1 MKYTYTFILFLL
13 FTCSICAQ
21 TNDVVVKR
29 PGENYTIVGDLGK
42 SGLRFVMLRNKC
54 GYIDEAGNV
63 VVPLKYD
70 YNSPYDYVE
79 KWDDQL
85 LVRVKRNGK
94 YGYINNV
101 GREVISPIY
110 EETDGKNYGRS
121 FDNSDDVIKV
131 KMNGKYG
138 FVGINGNTIIPIIYE
153 DLQFYN
159 TDIPLYA
166 KRNGKYGFIDTSH
179 NVLIPFFYTTA
190 GCFTKKTRL
199 APVSQNGK
207 YGFINEKGER
217 VISFQYEFADVFW
230 GSIAAVVKNKKLG
243 FIDRFGNI
251 SIPFI
256 YDVEYSGHSL
266 ETYWAFSD
274 DDALI
279 PIRKNGKWGGIDKQG
294 NVVVAFDYDG
304 VHTFNMAG
312 EYFGLKK
319 SGNSTIFYFDKNGT
333 MYTSYQE
340 LRNSIRKKKNPSPIY
355 QKANMEW
362 ITFEP
367 ISTSK
372 DYSFKIGVKSDS
384 KIEDVS
390 VYVNGIL
397 SRGTIAVRNDGY
409 NMTIDRTVALNDGQ
423 NTVKVTVKNAGGTAF
438 TEKTVTYQNQ
448 SIATIDWLTFS
459 PTTTE
464 KQYSLKAGIK
474 SASRIVS
481 WNVMLNG
488 VVDRG
493 INPVHND
500 GYAMTIDKKLTLSE
514 GNNTIKIEVRNAGGV
529 ATMEKNIIYHA
540 TNNSTN
546 LKEKRIALVIGNEK
560 YESNSFPNLPNA
572 LNDARSMYAKLESLG
587 FEMSPIVLNGTRVS
601 MWNAIEN
608 FVDKIDKGNYDVA
621 LVYYSG
627 HGLSPDGGANYM
639 IPVDAKI
646 RYLDEIKR
654 DAINTQTE
662 LIRELEKKNCKVKI
676 ALLDCCNNC
685 NVADRGARSATYQ
698 GGLSKM
704 NPEGVYILH
713 AAHPGKTARDG
724 SSATSRNSP
733 FAEALIECVDENPN
747 MVWELFV
754 KEVIEKVESKT
765 NGEQIPYPEGL
776 IKGKFYFNKK

>member
-1 MKYTYTFILFLL
+1 
-13 FTCSICAQ
+13 
-21 TNDVVVKR
+21 
-29 PGENYTIVGDLGK
+29 
-42 SGLRFVMLRNKC
+42 MLRNKC

-319 SGNSTIFYFDKNGT
+319 SGNNTIFYFDKNGT

-423 NTVKVTVKNAGGTAF
+423 NTVKVTVKNASGTAS

-474 SASRIVS
+474 SASKIVS

-608 FVDKIDKGNYDVA
+608 FVDKIDKGNYDVV

>member
-79 KWDDQL
+79 KWDDEL
-85 LVRVKRNGK
+85 LVRVHRNGK
-94 YGYINNV
+94 YGYINKN
-101 GREVISPIY
+101 GMEIINCIY
-110 EETDGKNYGRS
+110 EDTYGS
-121 FDNSDDVIKV
+121 YMYSNSVV
-131 KMNGKYG
+131 RVRLRGKYG
-138 FVGINGNTIIPIIYE
+138 YINAKGDIVTPIEYE
-153 DLQFYN
+153 DLERYYHI
-159 TDIPLYA
+159 DRPLYA
-166 KRNGKYGFIDTSH
+166 KRNGKYGYIDAS
-179 NVLIPFFYTTA
+179 NKIVIPFNYTSANSFYSA
-190 GCFTKKTRL
+190 SSL
-199 APVSQNGK
+199 APVSKNGR
-207 YGFINEKGER
+207 YGFVNNTGKI
-217 VISFQYEFADVFW
+217 VIPLQYEFAGRFE
-230 GSIAAVVKNKKLG
+230 GNLGAVVRDGKMG
-243 FIDRFGNI
+243 FLDKQGNI
-251 SIPFI
+251 RIPFI
-256 YDVEYSGHSL
+256 YDVDYSGVLNDRCL
-266 ETYWAFSD
+266 ETYWMAIDENS
-274 DDALI
+274 LI
-279 PIRKNGKWGGIDKQG
+279 TLRKNGKWGGIDKQG

-304 VHTFNMAG
+304 MHTFNMAG

-319 SGNSTIFYFDKNGT
+319 NGNSTIFYFDKNGT

-546 LKEKRIALVIGNEK
+546 LKKKRIALVIGNEK

>member
-319 SGNSTIFYFDKNGT
+319 SGNNTIFYFDKNGT

>member
-319 SGNSTIFYFDKNGT
+319 SGNNTIFYFDKNGT

-423 NTVKVTVKNAGGTAF
+423 NTVKVTVKNASGTAS

-474 SASRIVS
+474 SASKIVS

-608 FVDKIDKGNYDVA
+608 FVDKIDKGNYDVV

-754 KEVIEKVESKT
+754 QEVIEKVESKT

>member
-319 SGNSTIFYFDKNGT
+319 SGNNTIFYFDKNGT

-423 NTVKVTVKNAGGTAF
+423 NTVKVTVKNASGTAS

-474 SASRIVS
+474 SASKIVS

-608 FVDKIDKGNYDVA
+608 FVDKIDKGNYDVV

>member
-312 EYFGLKK
+312 EYFCLKK
-319 SGNSTIFYFDKNGT
+319 SGNNTIFYFDKNGT

-423 NTVKVTVKNAGGTAF
+423 NTVKVTVKNASGTAS

-608 FVDKIDKGNYDVA
+608 FVDKIDKGNYDVV